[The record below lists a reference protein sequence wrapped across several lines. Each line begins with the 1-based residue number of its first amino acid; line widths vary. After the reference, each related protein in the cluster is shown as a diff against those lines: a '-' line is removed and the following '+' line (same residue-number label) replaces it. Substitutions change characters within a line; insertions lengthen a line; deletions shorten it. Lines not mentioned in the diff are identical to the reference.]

1 MIDYV
6 YIYSISDK
14 HKIFGKSENV
24 SKYESLKEIRPKI
37 KSMSK
42 SDEFVKP
49 MNGDFDSLDKNTEED
64 FCLRDIL
71 INENGVYKIYIKK
84 SNNDKIIRY
93 DNKNI
98 PNYGNIINQKNSVI
112 PSSQI
117 INIKNKNNENMN
129 KINALNEINDIN
141 NMNNIKLNN
150 FLQINNMNNINNMA
164 HNNNLMNQNNP
175 NQIGIKFNDLMNDD
189 FAKKYHIH
197 FKTNNIECIILVNGR
212 TKIYYDI
219 GVDFLKV
226 KKVL

>member
-14 HKIFGKSENV
+14 HKILGKLENV

-49 MNGDFDSLDKNTEED
+49 MNGVFDSLDKNTEED

-71 INENGVYKIYIKK
+71 INENGAFKIYIKK

-98 PNYGNIINQKNSVI
+98 PNYGNIINQINSVI
-112 PSSQI
+112 PSSRN

-129 KINALNEINDIN
+129 NR
-141 NMNNIKLNN
+141 M
-150 FLQINNMNNINNMA
+150 
-164 HNNNLMNQNNP
+164 H
-175 NQIGIKFNDLMNDD
+175 
-189 FAKKYHIH
+189 
-197 FKTNNIECIILVNGR
+197 
-212 TKIYYDI
+212 
-219 GVDFLKV
+219 
-226 KKVL
+226 